1 MYAKKSVSMK
11 VVVLLLAVVLLIG
24 CTVGGTL
31 AWLIARTNTVT
42 NTFTVGNINID
53 LTETVGNNST
63 PTSAKET
70 PVENK
75 GFKIVPGVTE
85 SKNPTVIVE
94 AKSENSFV
102 FVKIEE
108 SNITV
113 DNVTYVTWKIADG
126 WTQLKDASDADV
138 PGVYYREYTADA
150 EATYLVLKDN
160 QVSYPATLTKAQ
172 LDALGDKQP
181 ALIFTAYAVQKEG
194 SNTAAEAWAKINNP

>member
-31 AWLIARTNTVT
+31 AWLIAQTNTVT

-53 LTETVGNNST
+53 LTETVGGT
-63 PTSAKET
+63 ATSAKEAA
-70 PVENK
+70 VENK

-126 WTQLKDASDADV
+126 WTQLAGVS
-138 PGVYYREYTADA
+138 GVYYREYTADA
-150 EATYLVLKDN
+150 EAIYPVLKDN

-172 LDALGDKQP
+172 LDALGNEQP

-194 SNTAAEAWAKINNP
+194 SNTAEEAWAKINNP